1 MVIWLD
7 EKAAILKKSM
17 YRKSHLWGRLFNCLL
32 QWNLRSFNSRETR
45 RNLNCLKSV
54 SRSDSNLV
62 IQIIITSHC
71 LIIFT
76 QEMLKQ
82 RELTELQTMMCKIP
96 FKLASKWEERNVINK
111 VSIHK
116 YLLIFSGELQTSN
129 FHVKPTGSS
138 RINVIR
144 WHKSKGGEN
153 FLNFC
158 KDQLGFTN
166 QLFEAGNRFEL
177 WLYTV
182 LLYFQKI
189 LAMPNV

>member
-1 MVIWLD
+1 MGIRLD

-17 YRKSHLWGRLFNCLL
+17 YRKSHLWGRLFHCLQ

-54 SRSDSNLV
+54 SRRDSNLV

-82 RELTELQTMMCKIP
+82 RQLTELQTMMCKIP

-129 FHVKPTGSS
+129 FHVKPTGNS

-144 WHKSKGGEN
+144 RHKSKYSEGRI
-153 FLNFC
+153 FLIFAKTSWVSQINYLKQAIGLNYDSTLCFC
-158 KDQLGFTN
+158 IFR
-166 QLFEAGNRFEL
+166 RF
-177 WLYTV
+177 
-182 LLYFQKI
+182 
-189 LAMPNV
+189 